1 MSTNVS
7 KTGWRRRIPGKAADS
22 MQQQRSRANHQAE
35 REWCRAKVKEENSF
49 IWGDPGGLAA
59 LREKADTFGAAGH
72 DVQMSQ
78 VGEKD

>member
-1 MSTNVS
+1 M
-7 KTGWRRRIPGKAADS
+7 
-22 MQQQRSRANHQAE
+22 
-35 REWCRAKVKEENSF
+35 KEENSL

-59 LREKADTFGAAGH
+59 LQEKADTFGAAGH